1 MAENSFL
8 STLKFEHLSMKDKES
23 YTLVNREDH
32 RGDLVC
38 MSFSKLADNPTMEQ
52 QKFYLTH
59 GSQILG
65 AIKIVYNG
73 YVEEIDL
80 HVFYIG
86 ARCTYETEL
95 EMPNDFAS
103 KGRLLWAYTLNYV
116 FNTGGPNSIIFNS
129 SVKSA
134 KGYHLKMGMTP
145 YNESLFPEEYIPR
158 VVPMDDLGPEK
169 AKQVLSEADILFYKL
184 KDVKDVNYKS
194 IFEILLSLP
203 ESETHKKPTAEFGGR
218 KRTRRIRL
226 RRRKSKSKIVL

>member
-1 MAENSFL
+1 MAAKSFL
-8 STLKFEHLSMKDKES
+8 STLKFEHLSMEDKKS

-38 MSFSKLADNPTMEQ
+38 MSFSKLADTPTMEQ

-65 AIKIVYNG
+65 AIKIVDNG
-73 YVEEIDL
+73 YIQELGL

-116 FNTGGPNSIIFNS
+116 FNKGGPNSIIYNS
-129 SVKSA
+129 SVESA

-169 AKQVLSEADILFYKL
+169 TKQILSEANILFYKL
-184 KDVKDVNYKS
+184 KDVNYNS

-203 ESETHKKPTAEFGGR
+203 ESEKHKKPTAEFGGR
-218 KRTRRIRL
+218 KT
-226 RRRKSKSKIVL
+226 RRRKSRRHKIKK

>member
-1 MAENSFL
+1 MAAKSFL
-8 STLKFEHLSMKDKES
+8 STLKFEHLSMEDKKS

-38 MSFSKLADNPTMEQ
+38 MSFSKLADNPRMEQ

-65 AIKIVYNG
+65 AIKIIDKG
-73 YVEEIDL
+73 YIEEIG

-95 EMPNDFAS
+95 EIPNDFAS
-103 KGRLLWAYTLNYV
+103 TGRLLWAYTLNYV
-116 FNTGGPNSIIFNS
+116 FNIGGPNSIIYNS
-129 SVKSA
+129 SLESA

-145 YNESLFPEEYIPR
+145 YNESLFPEEYITL

-169 AKQVLSEADILFYKL
+169 TKQVLSEANILFYKL
-184 KDVKDVNYKS
+184 KDVNYNS
-194 IFEILLSLP
+194 IFKILLSLP
-203 ESETHKKPTAEFGGR
+203 DSETHKKPTAEFGGR
-218 KRTRRIRL
+218 KKT
-226 RRRKSKSKIVL
+226 RRRKLTKRPKVKKLIHFA